1 MKVELGERSYEI
13 CIGEHSIPQLG
24 NRLDFVPQTSRM
36 ILITD
41 ENVNRLAG
49 DKVLTILRQAGFQ
62 VDSAVIKGGEECKN
76 MATLTSL
83 LEQMVAFG
91 LDRKST
97 VIALGGGI
105 VGDIAGFAAA
115 TYMRGIACIQI
126 PTTLLAQVDS
136 SVGGK
141 TGVNLPQGKNL
152 VGAFFQP
159 GLVFVDVDFI
169 QTLPEREFL
178 TGLAEVIKYGII
190 RDHEFFAYLEDNMAE
205 IKARDNQCLIHI
217 VNRCCAI
224 KADIVAQDETE
235 SGLRALLNLGH
246 TFGHAFETLT
256 NYQQYTHGE
265 AVAIGMVCAGYLASH
280 LGLLS
285 RKDLVRINN
294 ILRGYGLP
302 VNFGDLDSTAIISQM
317 HKDKKTIGGNMQIV
331 MPTAIGMSR
340 IFKDIP
346 EDAMQT
352 VLDSMKLTKII

>member
-13 CIGEHSIPQLG
+13 CIGENCLSQLG
-24 NRLDFVPQTSRM
+24 PSLGFLPRTSRLIM
-36 ILITD
+36 ITD

-49 DKVLTILRQAGFQ
+49 ARVLALLRQAGFQ
-62 VDSAVIKGGEECKN
+62 AEAAVIKGGEEGKN
-76 MATLTSL
+76 LATVGAL
-83 LEQMVAFG
+83 LEQMVAVG

-97 VIALGGGI
+97 VVALGGGI

-115 TYMRGIACIQI
+115 TYMRGIAYIQI

-141 TGVNLPQGKNL
+141 TGVNLPHGKNL
-152 VGAFFQP
+152 AGAFYQP

-190 RDHEFFAYLEDNMAE
+190 RDREFFEYLENNMAK

-246 TFGHAFETLT
+246 TFGHAFEALT
-256 NYQQYTHGE
+256 HYRQYTHGE
-265 AVAIGMVCAGYLASH
+265 AVAIGIICAARLAYRLH
-280 LGLLS
+280 LLP
-285 RKDLVRINN
+285 RHDLDRINN
-294 ILRGYGLP
+294 ILKGYGLP
-302 VNFGDLDSTAIISQM
+302 VDFGNLDSVAIIAQM
-317 HKDKKTIGGNMQIV
+317 HKDKKNIGGSMPIV
-331 MPTAIGMSR
+331 MPVAIGHSQ
-340 IFKDIP
+340 IVKNIE
-346 EDAMQT
+346 EDEIRA
-352 VLDSMKLTKII
+352 VLDSFSLT

>member
-1 MKVELGERSYEI
+1 LKVELGERSYEI

-24 NRLDFVPQTSRM
+24 YMLDFVPQTSRM

-49 DKVLTILRQAGFQ
+49 DKVIVILRQAGFQ
-62 VDSAVIKGGEECKN
+62 VESAVIKGGEECKN

-115 TYMRGIACIQI
+115 TYMRGISYVQV

-190 RDHEFFAYLEDNMAE
+190 RDHEFFKYLEDNME
-205 IKARDNQCLIHI
+205 KIKARDSKCLIHI

-235 SGLRALLNLGH
+235 NGLRALLNLGH
-246 TFGHAFETLT
+246 TFGHAFEALT
-256 NYQQYTHGE
+256 NYQLYTHGE
-265 AVAIGMVCAGYLASH
+265 AVAIGMVCAARLARH
-280 LGLLS
+280 LGLLP
-285 RKDLVRINN
+285 RRDLDRINN
-294 ILRGYGLP
+294 LLRGYGLP
-302 VNFGDLDSTAIISQM
+302 VSFGHLGCTAIISQM

-331 MPTAIGMSR
+331 MPTAIGNSQ
-340 IFKDIP
+340 IFKNIKEDDIR
-346 EDAMQT
+346 M
-352 VLDSMKLTKII
+352 VLRDSEKVS